1 MYEYD
6 EQFYKYINEGSA
18 RSARVV
24 VPTLLELLPQSV
36 ESVLDVGCG
45 AGAWLAVWKEHGCRV
60 KGLDGDYVD
69 RNLLLIDANEFFSQ
83 DLQSGF
89 DLNEKFDI
97 AQCLEVAEHLPETL
111 SATLVAALCRHADI
125 VLFSA
130 AAPGQGG
137 ENHINEQ
144 AYAYWRDLFAA
155 NGYQMYDSLR
165 GELVGNTEV
174 LPWYRY
180 NTFVYLNNNRLPE
193 THAALASYKI
203 DRSARPKDVSPVLY
217 QIRKAVIRLLPVQL
231 MTVLAIIK
239 KTLSNLLLRLK

>member
-6 EQFYKYINEGSA
+6 EQFYKYINQGSA
-18 RSARVV
+18 RSANIV
-24 VPTLLELLPQSV
+24 VPALLDLLPQSV

-69 RNLLLIDANEFFSQ
+69 RNLLLIEANEFMPQ

-89 DLNEKFDI
+89 DLREKFDV
-97 AQCLEVAEHLPETL
+97 AQCLEVAEHLPEPL
-111 SATLVAALCRHADI
+111 SATLVGALCRHADI

-144 AYAYWRDLFAA
+144 TYGYWRDMFAA
-155 NGYQMYDSLR
+155 NGYQMYDPLR
-165 GELVGNTEV
+165 GELVSRTEV

-180 NTFVYLNNNRLPE
+180 NTFVYLNIERLPE

-203 DRSARPKDVSPVLY
+203 DRATHPKDVSPILY
-217 QIRKAVIRLLPVQL
+217 QVRKAVIRLLPVRL
-231 MTVLAIIK
+231 KTMLAIAK
-239 KTLSNLLLRLK
+239 KKVANLLIRFK

>member
-1 MYEYD
+1 MYQYD
-6 EQFYKYINEGSA
+6 EQFYKYINQGSA
-18 RSARVV
+18 RSANVV
-24 VPTLLELLPQSV
+24 VPALLDLLPQSV

-45 AGAWLAVWKEHGCRV
+45 TGAWLSVWKEQGCRV

-69 RNLLLIDANEFFSQ
+69 RNLLLIEDNEFIPQ

-89 DLNEKFDI
+89 DLHEKFDI
-97 AQCLEVAEHLPETL
+97 AQCLEVAEHLPEPL
-111 SATLVAALCRHADI
+111 SATLVGALCRHADV

-137 ENHINEQ
+137 ENHVNEQ
-144 AYAYWRDLFAA
+144 AYGYWRDLFAA
-155 NGYQMYDSLR
+155 NGYQMYDPLR
-165 GELVGNTEV
+165 GELASHTEV

-180 NTFVYLNNNRLPE
+180 NTFVYLNTDRLPE

-203 DRSARPKDVSPVLY
+203 DRSMNPKDVSPNLY

-231 MTVLAIIK
+231 KTMLAIVK
-239 KTLSNLLLRLK
+239 KTVSNFLIRFK